1 MVAYRYLGSATTD
14 ANGIA
19 KYNFTGSGA
28 GEVDYIAS
36 LDNPIT
42 DGSIVS
48 NTYEVTDATFYDK
61 GILND
66 PQTNNNWY
74 VRVPSNTS
82 ITRQSDG
89 TLIEW
94 SGTYGHVIA
103 DYNNS
108 VQNYC
113 TTPFAIEFDLL
124 NNENGIWQMYN
135 GSSSSPVRVEQSF
148 SQLGH
153 YKIINTLTE
162 QYWYCNGT
170 EISSDTKTFDK
181 SYFAFL
187 STSSVADVR
196 KVKYANFVMYPI

>member
-1 MVAYRYLGSATTD
+1 MFLQ
-14 ANGIA
+14 
-19 KYNFTGSGA
+19 
-28 GEVDYIAS
+28 E
-36 LDNPIT
+36 
-42 DGSIVS
+42 
-48 NTYEVTDATFYDK
+48 TYEVIDGEFYDK
-61 GILND
+61 GLSGDGNHND
-66 PQTNNNWY
+66 NWY
-74 VRVPSNTS
+74 SRVPSDTS

-94 SGTYGHVIA
+94 SSVYAHVIA
-103 DYNNS
+103 DYINS

-124 NNENGIWQMYN
+124 DNENGVWQMFN
-135 GSSSSPVRVEQSF
+135 GSSSSPVRLEQSF

-162 QYWYCNGT
+162 QHWYCNGT

-181 SYFAFL
+181 FYFAFL
-187 STSSVADVR
+187 SIRSNVNAR